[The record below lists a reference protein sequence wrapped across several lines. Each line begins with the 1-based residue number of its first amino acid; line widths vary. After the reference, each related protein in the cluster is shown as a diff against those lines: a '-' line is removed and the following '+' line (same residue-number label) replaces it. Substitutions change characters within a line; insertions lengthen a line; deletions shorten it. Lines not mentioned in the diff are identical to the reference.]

1 MSIKVKRVY
10 DAPSSDDG
18 FRILVD
24 RIWPRGLS
32 TESAGVDLWMRD
44 VAPSTELRHWF
55 NHETEKWPEFRI
67 RYERELRDHG
77 ELLDLILDTERH
89 RGGVTLLFGAHDV
102 EHNEAIVIAETLAER
117 PAHAHH

>member
-1 MSIKVKRVY
+1 MSIKIKRVF
-10 DAPSSDDG
+10 DAPSPNDG

-55 NHETEKWPEFRI
+55 NHEAGKWPEFRE

-77 ELLDLILDTERH
+77 ELLDLVLDMERH
-89 RGGVTLLFGAHDV
+89 RGGVTLLFGARDAQ
-102 EHNEAIVIAETLAER
+102 HNEAVVIAETLSAR
-117 PAHAHH
+117 PAHVHH